1 MRKEKPVAWTPK
13 DLMDVKREFVELALQ
28 EGANRRELCRRFGIG
43 AKAAYALLGRFAQEG
58 EAAFIARSRRPLA
71 SPLRT
76 PASME
81 AALLELRRAHPA
93 WGGRKL
99 ARRLV
104 ELGHQGVPSPATVT
118 AIVHRHG
125 LITPRATVAAQH
137 WQRFEHDVPN
147 SLWQIDF
154 KGYFETAGGKCHPL
168 TLLDDH
174 SRFNLVLAAC
184 ARPDTPS
191 VRAHLTEVFERDGL
205 PLRINADNG
214 GPWGSPSQAAHG
226 LSELSVW
233 LIRQG
238 IEVSHSAPY
247 HPQTNGKIER
257 FHRSL
262 KAEVL
267 AGRHFADLAQAQ
279 NAFEHWRG
287 VYNCQRPHQALDM
300 RTPVERYR
308 SSPRAYAGQLA
319 AIEYSP
325 DDTVCLVG
333 WNGAVTFEGIK
344 LRVSTALH
352 RLPIAFR
359 ADPLVDGCFD
369 AFFCHHRFMRLDMK
383 TRITS
388 S

>member
-1 MRKEKPVAWTPK
+1 MPWQPR
-13 DLMDVKREFVELALQ
+13 DLMDTKREFVRLAAQ

-43 AKAAYALLGRFAQEG
+43 AKAAYALLARYAQEG
-58 EAAFIARSRRPLA
+58 DGAFLARSRRPHV

-76 PASME
+76 PAVME
-81 AALLELRRAHPA
+81 QALLELRRAHPA

-99 ARRLV
+99 ARRLT
-104 ELGHQGVPSPATVT
+104 ELGHREVPSAATVT
-118 AIVHRHG
+118 AILHRHG
-125 LITPRATVAAQH
+125 LITPAASAAAQH
-137 WQRFEHDVPN
+137 WQRFEHLEPN
-147 SLWQIDF
+147 ALWQIDF

-174 SRFNLVLAAC
+174 SRFNLALQAC
-184 ARPDTPS
+184 ARPDTSS
-191 VRAHLTEVFERDGL
+191 VREYLTAVFERYGL

-214 GPWGSPSQAAHG
+214 GPWGSPSRAAHG

-238 IEVSHSAPY
+238 IHVSHSAPY

-267 AGRHFADLAQAQ
+267 AGRSFADLAQAQ
-279 NAFEHWRG
+279 SAFEHWRDI
-287 VYNCQRPHQALDM
+287 YNCQRPHQALGLS
-300 RTPVERYR
+300 TPIERYR
-308 SSPRAYAGQLA
+308 SSPRAYVRELA

-325 DDTVCLVG
+325 DDTVRMVG
-333 WNGAVTFEGIK
+333 WNGAVTFEGVK
-344 LRVSTALH
+344 LKVSSALH

-359 ADPLVDGCFD
+359 ADPQAEGFYD
-369 AFFCHHRFMRLDMK
+369 AFFCHHHFMRLNMK
-383 TRITS
+383 ILINS
-388 S
+388 K

>member
-1 MRKEKPVAWTPK
+1 MPWQPK
-13 DLMDVKREFVELALQ
+13 DLMNIKREFVQLALQ

-43 AKAAYALLGRFAQEG
+43 PKAGYALLARYAQEG
-58 EAAFIARSRRPLA
+58 DGAFNARSRRPHA

-76 PASME
+76 PAAME
-81 AALLELRRAHPA
+81 QALLDLRREHPA

-99 ARRLV
+99 ARRLA
-104 ELGHQGVPSPATVT
+104 ELGHRHVPSAATVT
-118 AIVHRHG
+118 AILHRHG
-125 LITPRATVAAQH
+125 LISPAASVAAQH
-137 WQRFEHDVPN
+137 WQRFEHPEPN
-147 SLWQIDF
+147 ALWQIDF

-168 TLLDDH
+168 TVLDDH
-174 SRFNLVLAAC
+174 SRFNLALQAC

-191 VRAHLTEVFERDGL
+191 VREHLTAVFERYGL

-214 GPWGSPSQAAHG
+214 GPWGSPRQAVHG

-238 IEVSHSAPY
+238 IHISHSAPY
-247 HPQTNGKIER
+247 HPLTNGKIER

-267 AGRHFADLAQAQ
+267 AGRSFADLAQAQ
-279 NAFEHWRG
+279 SAFERWRG
-287 VYNCQRPHQALDM
+287 IYNCERPHQALGL
-300 RTPVERYR
+300 RTPIERYC
-308 SSPRAYAGQLA
+308 SSPRAYVRQLP

-325 DDTVCLVG
+325 DDAVQVVG
-333 WNGAVTFEGIK
+333 WNGAVAFQGVK

-359 ADPLVDGCFD
+359 ADPRADGFFD
-369 AFFCHHRFMRLDMK
+369 AFFCHHHFMRLDMK
-383 TRITS
+383 TLTAS
-388 S
+388 N

>member
-1 MRKEKPVAWTPK
+1 MPWQPK
-13 DLMDVKREFVELALQ
+13 DLMNIKREFVELALQ

-43 AKAAYALLGRFAQEG
+43 AKAAYALLARYAQEG
-58 EAAFIARSRRPLA
+58 DGAFQARSRRPHV

-76 PASME
+76 PAAME
-81 AALLELRRAHPA
+81 QALLELRHAHPA

-99 ARRLV
+99 ARRLT
-104 ELGHQGVPSPATVT
+104 ELGHRDVPSAATVT
-118 AIVHRHG
+118 AILHRHG
-125 LITPRATVAAQH
+125 LITPAASAAAQH
-137 WQRFEHDVPN
+137 WQRFEHTEPN
-147 SLWQIDF
+147 ALWQIDF

-168 TLLDDH
+168 TVLDDH
-174 SRFNLVLAAC
+174 SRFNLALQAC

-191 VRAHLTEVFERDGL
+191 VRAHLTAVFERYGL

-214 GPWGSPSQAAHG
+214 GPWGTPSQAAHG

-238 IEVSHSAPY
+238 IHVSHSAPY

-267 AGRHFADLAQAQ
+267 AGRSFADLAQAQ
-279 NAFEHWRG
+279 SAFEHWRG
-287 VYNCQRPHQALDM
+287 IYNCERPHQALGL
-300 RTPVERYR
+300 RTPIERYR
-308 SSPRAYAGQLA
+308 SSPRTYVGQLA

-325 DDTVCLVG
+325 DDTVRVVG
-333 WNGAVTFEGIK
+333 WNGAVAFQGVK

-359 ADPLVDGCFD
+359 ADPQADGFYD
-369 AFFCHHRFMRLDMK
+369 AFFCHHHFMRFNMK
-383 TRITS
+383 TLIDS
-388 S
+388 N